1 MADATKTAV
10 LLGATGVV
18 GRHCLDLLLASANYS
33 RVVVI
38 VRRSTGKTSPKLT
51 EIVTSLDQ
59 LAAIDKTKLGAVDD
73 VFCCLGTTQ
82 KKAGSPGEFRHV
94 EVDYPRDA
102 AKVAKACGARHFLVI
117 TAIGADARSPSFY
130 MRIKGEV
137 EAAVMGVGLDTTS
150 IFRPSLLLGEREE
163 FRWKEKLSEPF
174 MRLLGLVMIGP
185 ARRLSP
191 IHAKTVARAMLNVAA
206 APPKSGVAVYTSDKI
221 ADLGRLRG

>member
-1 MADATKTAV
+1 MAGDARTA
-10 LLGATGVV
+10 LILGATGVV
-18 GRHCLDLLLASANYS
+18 GRHCLDLLLENQGYS
-33 RVVVI
+33 RVVAVT
-38 VRRSTGKTSPKLT
+38 RRATGKTSPKLV
-51 EIVTSLDQ
+51 EIVTPLDGI
-59 LAAIDKTKLGAVDD
+59 AAIDNSRLGHIDD

-82 KKAGSPGEFRHV
+82 KRAGSSGEFRHV

-102 AKVAKACGARHFLVI
+102 AKLAKACGARHFLLI

-137 EAAVMGVGLDTTS
+137 EAAVMGVGLETTS

-174 MRLLGLVMIGP
+174 MRVLGLVMIGP

-191 IHAKTVARAMLNVAA
+191 IHAETVARAMIKVAA
-206 APPKSGVAVYTSDKI
+206 SPKPGVTVYTSDKI
-221 ADLGRLRG
+221 ADLGRRRG